1 MSDVFENESFK
12 IWIEDGVA
20 RIDFLAEDLDY
31 GIVDEAIKQRII
43 LVGSNIFPVLGDI
56 TKVKVVS
63 REARDRLA
71 ETDANQKISAAAT
84 LINSKTQQVLFNF
97 FMAIQ
102 NPATPSKAFTE
113 EKKAK
118 KWLKKFK

>member
-1 MSDVFENESFK
+1 VQQFENENFK
-12 IWIEDGVA
+12 IWIEDGIS
-20 RIDFLAEDLDY
+20 RIDFLAEKLDFA
-31 GIVDEAIKQRII
+31 IVDEAIKQRVI
-43 LVGSNIFPVLGDI
+43 LVGSNTFPMLGDI
-56 TKVKVVS
+56 TKVKHIS

-71 ETDANQKISAAAT
+71 DDDANQKISAAAT

-102 NPATPSKAFTE
+102 NPTTPSKAFSD

-118 KWLKKFK
+118 QWLKKFK

>member
-1 MSDVFENESFK
+1 M
-12 IWIEDGVA
+12 
-20 RIDFLAEDLDY
+20 
-31 GIVDEAIKQRII
+31 
-43 LVGSNIFPVLGDI
+43 LGDI
-56 TKVKVVS
+56 TKVKHIS

-71 ETDANQKISAAAT
+71 DDDANQKISAAAT

-102 NPATPSKAFTE
+102 NPTTPSKAFSD

-118 KWLKKFK
+118 QWLKKFK

>member
-1 MSDVFENESFK
+1 VQQFENENFK
-12 IWIEDGVA
+12 IWIEDGIS
-20 RIDFLAEDLDY
+20 RIDFFAEKLDY
-31 GIVDEAIKQRII
+31 DIVDEAIKQRVI
-43 LVGSNIFPVLGDI
+43 LVGSNTFPMLGDI
-56 TKVKVVS
+56 TKVKHIS

-71 ETDANQKISAAAT
+71 DDDANQKISAAAT

-102 NPATPSKAFTE
+102 NPSTPSKAFSD

-118 KWLKKFK
+118 EWLKKFK

>member
-1 MSDVFENESFK
+1 MQQFENENFK
-12 IWIEDGVA
+12 IWIEDGIS
-20 RIDFLAEDLDY
+20 RIDFFAEKLDY
-31 GIVDEAIKQRII
+31 DIVDEAIKQRVI
-43 LVGSNIFPVLGDI
+43 LVGSNTFPMLGDI
-56 TKVKVVS
+56 TKVKHIS

-71 ETDANQKISAAAT
+71 DDDANQKISAAAT

-102 NPATPSKAFTE
+102 NPTTPSKAFSD

-118 KWLKKFK
+118 QWLKKFK